1 LRICVDSSFLVSSY
15 VSDSNSLESDR
26 RRGNSSGIWLTPLNE
41 AEFANAV
48 SRHVFRLRINLA
60 QANALW
66 SLFQSDCEG
75 GIWIRTGLPDSA
87 WRVCIDLARKHGPA
101 LGVRT
106 LDTLHVA
113 CALELRA
120 ERFWT
125 FDERQAKLAEAV
137 GLDTGA

>member
-1 LRICVDSSFLVSSY
+1 MSICVDSSFLVSSY
-15 VSDSNSLESDR
+15 VPDSNSLESDR
-26 RRGNSSGIWLTPLNE
+26 RRGKSPAIWLTPLNE
-41 AEFANAV
+41 AEFANAI
-48 SRHVFRLRINLA
+48 SQSVFRLRMNLA

-66 SLFQSDCEG
+66 GVFQADCERG
-75 GIWIRTGLPDSA
+75 VWIRRGLPDAA
-87 WRVCIDLARKHGPA
+87 WRTCIDLARKHGSA

-113 CALELRA
+113 CALELKA

-137 GLDTGA
+137 GLDTSA